1 MPGAR
6 CCAMEIP
13 HKPPQD
19 AELAAHAA
27 LEEMFIDE
35 FLTTDMLAYERDD
48 IALLIRQT
56 FHS

>member
-1 MPGAR
+1 
-6 CCAMEIP
+6 MEIP